1 MSESDEPKSIV
12 PMEQRQVMF
21 YEDELTAV
29 LVDEEG
35 RGRGVYVPIRPI
47 CELLGLAWPGQF
59 LRIRRDP
66 VMSEVAMSVIV
77 TLTDIEEGSRR
88 PRSSEM
94 VCLPL
99 KYLPG
104 WLFGIQANRV
114 KPELRDKI
122 ILYQKECHEVL
133 ADAFREGRLTGD
145 PTFSELLKTDSPAV
159 QAYKM
164 IMAMAEMARQQ
175 IILESRVDDHERRL
189 EAVETLV
196 SDTGKFINKE
206 QAMHLSQAV
215 KTLALEIGKRTGK
228 NEFQGV
234 YGELYRRFRI
244 PSYRELPA
252 YQFNSAMKFL
262 REWYASRIG
271 DEDVP
276 F

>member
-1 MSESDEPKSIV
+1 MSESKSIE
-12 PMEQRQVMF
+12 PTEQRQVMF

-29 LVDEEG
+29 LVDREG
-35 RGRGVYVPIRPI
+35 RGRTVYVPIRPL
-47 CELLGLAWPGQF
+47 CELLDLAWPGQF
-59 LRIRRDP
+59 MRIKRDP

-77 TLTDIEEGSRR
+77 TITDIEEGNKR
-88 PRSSEM
+88 PRTSEM

-122 ILYQKECHEVL
+122 ILYQRECHEVL
-133 ADAFREGRLTGD
+133 AEAFKEGRLTGD

-159 QAYKM
+159 QAYNM

-252 YQFNSAMKFL
+252 YQFNNAMKFL
-262 REWYASRIG
+262 REWFASRIG

>member
-1 MSESDEPKSIV
+1 MSESTSLMPV
-12 PMEQRQVMF
+12 EQREVLF
-21 YEDELTAV
+21 YEDEVTAV
-29 LVDEEG
+29 LVDDESG
-35 RGRGVYVPIRPI
+35 RTVYIPVRPI
-47 CELLGLAWPGQF
+47 CSHLGIAWDPQRR
-59 LRIRRDP
+59 RILRDP
-66 VMSEVAMSVIV
+66 VLNNVVKGV
-77 TLTDIEEGSRR
+77 TVTVTPGGPQD
-88 PRSSEM
+88 M

-99 KYLPG
+99 KFLPG
-104 WLFGIQANRV
+104 WLFGISSARV
-114 KPELRDKI
+114 KGELQEKI
-122 ILYQKECHEVL
+122 VRYQRECYDVL
-133 ADAFREGRLTGD
+133 AEAFKEGRLTGD

-175 IILESRVDDHERRL
+175 VLLESKVDEHDRRI
-189 EAVETLV
+189 EALETLV
-196 SDTGKFINKE
+196 SDTGAFINKE

-262 REWYASRIG
+262 REWFASRIG

>member
-1 MSESDEPKSIV
+1 MSENKSLV
-12 PMEQRQVMF
+12 PIEQRQVLF

-35 RGRGVYVPIRPI
+35 RGRTVYVPIRPI
-47 CELLGLAWPGQF
+47 CDLMGVTWQGQ
-59 LRIRRDP
+59 LSRIKRDP
-66 VMSEVAMSVIV
+66 VMSAVMMSVNI
-77 TLTDIEEGSRR
+77 TFTDIEESSTR
-88 PRSSEM
+88 PRTSEM

-99 KYLPG
+99 KFLPG
-104 WLFGIQANRV
+104 WLFGIQASRV
-114 KPELRDKI
+114 KPEFRDKI
-122 ILYQKECHEVL
+122 ILYQRECYDVL
-133 ADAFREGRLTGD
+133 AEAFKEGRLTSD
-145 PTFSELLKTDSPAV
+145 PAFSELLQTDSPAV

-175 IILESRVDDHERRL
+175 IILESRIDDHERRL
-189 EAVETLV
+189 EVIETTM
-196 SDTGKFINKE
+196 SDTGRFITKE

-215 KTLALEIGKRTGK
+215 KTLAFEIEKRTGR

-234 YGELYRRFRI
+234 YGELYRRFKI

-252 YQFNSAMKFL
+252 HQFNNAMKFL

>member
-1 MSESDEPKSIV
+1 MSKTIV
-12 PMEQRQVMF
+12 PLEQRQVMF

-29 LVDEEG
+29 LVEEEN
-35 RGRGVYVPIRPI
+35 RGRTVYVPVRPI
-47 CELLGLAWPGQF
+47 CEMLGVAWQAQ
-59 LRIRRDP
+59 LSRIKRDP
-66 VMSEVAMSVIV
+66 VLSEIIMSVTV
-77 TLTDIEEGSRR
+77 TVTDIEAESRR
-88 PRSSEM
+88 PKSSEM

-99 KYLPG
+99 KFLPG
-104 WLFGIQANRV
+104 WLFGITASRV
-114 KPELRDKI
+114 KPDLQQKI
-122 ILYQKECHEVL
+122 ILYQKECYDVL
-133 ADAFREGRLTGD
+133 AEAFKEGRLTAD
-145 PTFSELLKTDSPAV
+145 PAFSELLQTESPAV

-175 IILESRVDDHERRL
+175 IILESRIDDHERRL
-189 EAVETLV
+189 EVVEATL
-196 SDTGKFINKE
+196 SDTGRFINKE

-215 KTLALEIGKRTGK
+215 KTLALEVGKRSGK

-252 YQFNSAMKFL
+252 YQFDKAMQFL

>member
-1 MSESDEPKSIV
+1 MSQSKSLAPV
-12 PMEQRQVMF
+12 EQRQVLF

-29 LVDEEG
+29 LVDEED
-35 RGRGVYVPIRPI
+35 RGRVIYVPVRPI
-47 CELLGLAWPGQF
+47 CDVLGVTWQGQ
-59 LRIRRDP
+59 LSRIKRDP
-66 VMSEVAMSVIV
+66 VMAEVMMSVNI
-77 TLTDIEEGSRR
+77 TFTDIDPESKR

-99 KYLPG
+99 KFLPG

-114 KPELRDKI
+114 KPEFKGKI
-122 ILYQKECHEVL
+122 LLYQRECYDVL
-133 ADAFREGRLTGD
+133 AEAFKEGRLTGD

-175 IILESRVDDHERRL
+175 ILLESKVSEHDRRI
-189 EAVETLV
+189 EALETLV
-196 SDTGKFINKE
+196 SDTGAFINKE

-252 YQFNSAMKFL
+252 YQFNGAMKFL